1 MPYFITVGTLSVSF
15 QNSKYS
21 LNSLSNGQTKAGFH
35 SIENSNL
42 VNLRT
47 EILWKAYQTC
57 WNKD

>member
-21 LNSLSNGQTKAGFH
+21 PYSLSKGQTKHGFH
-35 SIENSNL
+35 SIEISNL

-47 EILWKAYQTC
+47 EILWKA
-57 WNKD
+57 